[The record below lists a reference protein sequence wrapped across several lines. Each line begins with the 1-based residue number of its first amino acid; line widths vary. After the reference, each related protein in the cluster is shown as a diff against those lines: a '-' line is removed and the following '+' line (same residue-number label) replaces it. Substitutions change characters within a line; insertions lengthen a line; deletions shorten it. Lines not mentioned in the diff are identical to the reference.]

1 MNRRLFR
8 VGNTHTESTAWGSA
22 MKVFSDDSSF
32 LRHSCLCGQVL
43 RPGGIRVSLV
53 LLLAMFV
60 PPLLADADLGVR
72 VFERGGT
79 QPLAGVAVCI
89 GTPARISQFGSN
101 VTDAGGNARFA
112 GVPRAQLVITV
123 SRPGYKGEQQ
133 SLVTSSTG
141 NTVVMSLATGGGG
154 PKCEHEGDP
163 AAAFS
168 GGLHIGY
175 FNLIKQGGE
184 SGGRQVVLSH
194 SVNREPTHYRVS
206 EDRDFTGAKWLPY
219 TSGPVYRLSNGT
231 GYKVVYFQ
239 VRRHSKMNGADI
251 ERLSPVM
258 QDVMLVQ

>member
-1 MNRRLFR
+1 
-8 VGNTHTESTAWGSA
+8 
-22 MKVFSDDSSF
+22 MKVFPGDGFSS
-32 LRHSCLCGQVL
+32 RHFHLFGQF
-43 RPGGIRVSLV
+43 RRSGGCRVSLA
-53 LLLAMFV
+53 LLLAIFV
-60 PPLLADADLGVR
+60 SPLLADADLGVR

-101 VTDAGGNARFA
+101 VTDAGGNARFT

-133 SLVTSSTG
+133 PLVTSNTG
-141 NTVVMSLATGGGG
+141 RTVVMSLATGGGG
-154 PKCEHEGDP
+154 PKCEHQGDA

-175 FNLIKQGGE
+175 FNLTKQGGA
-184 SGGRQVVLSH
+184 SAGREVVLSH

-206 EDRDFTGAKWLPY
+206 EDPDFSGAKWLPY
-219 TSGPVYRLSNGT
+219 TPGPVYRLSGGT

-239 VRRHSKMNGADI
+239 VRRHSKMNGTDI

>member
-1 MNRRLFR
+1 M
-8 VGNTHTESTAWGSA
+8 A
-22 MKVFSDDSSF
+22 
-32 LRHSCLCGQVL
+32 
-43 RPGGIRVSLV
+43 

-60 PPLLADADLGVR
+60 SPLLADADLGVR

-141 NTVVMSLATGGGG
+141 STVVMSLATGGGG
-154 PKCEHEGDP
+154 PKCEHEGDA

-175 FNLIKQGGE
+175 FNLIKQGGV
-184 SGGRQVVLSH
+184 SDGRQVVLSH

-206 EDRDFTGAKWLPY
+206 EDRDFTDAKWLPY
-219 TSGPVYRLSNGT
+219 TPGPVYRLSGGT